1 MKTRRQAKIQELITN
16 ELIRTQEELAERLTQ
31 EGFQVTQATISR
43 DIKEMGLVKIPINNE
58 DYRYSVSG
66 EVHPTSYHDRLK
78 RMFKEVVTAYD
89 FSENLVVVRTIPGNA
104 QALALLLDNVNWK
117 EIIGS
122 VAGDDTII
130 LVVKPIENITEIMD
144 RLTKLQK

>member
-16 ELIRTQEELAERLTQ
+16 ELIRTQEELAERLVQ

-43 DIKEMGLVKIPINNE
+43 DIKEMGLIKAPINNE
-58 DYRYSVSG
+58 DYRYSISS
-66 EVHPTSYHDRLK
+66 EVHPVSYNERLK
-78 RMFKEVVTAYD
+78 RMFKEVATSFD
-89 FSENLVVVRTIPGNA
+89 SSENLVVVKTIPGNA

-117 EIIGS
+117 EVIGT

-130 LVVKPIENITEIMD
+130 LVVKPIQKVSAVMD
-144 RLTKLQK
+144 RLTNLQK